1 MEQCVNL
8 EVSRYFMKTI
18 PKLETIEKDIR
29 ESTEHL
35 NFMQNVLNSY
45 DDLKDIFKEK
55 PEIAKHFETEI
66 ENLHSVITLA
76 QLEISLVLK
85 SLHFAKNESE
95 EKHITKRGLLVIYET
110 KIALDKL
117 NPTLKKIRNDFP
129 ELEIEFKDILDI
141 IKQAKKRISS
151 ERRIEEIRNN
161 ISAHINSN
169 FLEYYQFLE
178 KIDLEEDISLIVRMK
193 LILNEINNFLFKVSL
208 NQLNKNIG

>member
-1 MEQCVNL
+1 M
-8 EVSRYFMKTI
+8 RTI
-18 PKLETIEKDIR
+18 PKLETIEKYIR

-35 NFMQNVLNSY
+35 NFMQNVINSY

-55 PEIAKHFETEI
+55 PEIANHFETEI
-66 ENLHSVITLA
+66 ENFHSIITLS

-85 SLHFAKNESE
+85 SLYFAKNESE
-95 EKHITKRGLLVIYET
+95 EKHITKRGLLVIYEI

-161 ISAHINSN
+161 TSAHINSN

-178 KIDLEEDISLIVRMK
+178 KIDLEEDISLIVRIN

-208 NQLNKNIG
+208 NQLNNNKSKQ

>member
-1 MEQCVNL
+1 
-8 EVSRYFMKTI
+8 MKTI

>member
-1 MEQCVNL
+1 
-8 EVSRYFMKTI
+8 MKTI

-55 PEIAKHFETEI
+55 PKIAKHFETEI

-208 NQLNKNIG
+208 NKLNKNIG

>member
-1 MEQCVNL
+1 
-8 EVSRYFMKTI
+8 MKTI

-55 PEIAKHFETEI
+55 PKIAKHFETEI

-178 KIDLEEDISLIVRMK
+178 KIDLEEDISLIARMK

-208 NQLNKNIG
+208 NKLNKNIG

>member
-1 MEQCVNL
+1 
-8 EVSRYFMKTI
+8 MKTI

-85 SLHFAKNESE
+85 SLHFAKNETE

-193 LILNEINNFLFKVSL
+193 LILNEINNFLLKVSL
-208 NQLNKNIG
+208 NKLTKNIG